1 MQRSENNV
9 RDVHRLPSEP
19 IRGPMALPEPRRL
32 GADGYPG
39 ENAGAC
45 RVAPRISFPQIWPPE
60 LSVQVRR
67 VRESVLPSRA
77 VKPRRCNSLVV
88 SLAGRLAKT
97 GL

>member
-1 MQRSENNV
+1 
-9 RDVHRLPSEP
+9 
-19 IRGPMALPEPRRL
+19 MAEPRRL
-32 GADGYPG
+32 GADGYPD

-45 RVAPRISFPQIWPPE
+45 PVAPRISFPQPWPPE

-88 SLAGRLAKT
+88 NLPGRLPKT